1 MGRAHR
7 VGVVARAQRARQHS
21 PIACA
26 PQTPGTLAQ
35 SANRVEAVRA
45 LLVPL
50 LVHRVC
56 ALQTSIT
63 MAAHVPRVS
72 VRQAYQARLVF
83 LIAHALQDTGGRGE
97 SALHVVEEN
106 SVHFLAKPLKPK
118 RARAGR
124 RAQQGSM
131 ISALVQARRQPLG
144 HASTAPPGV
153 QPPSQALRIA
163 SGRLH
168 RGGYGRRKLG

>member
-1 MGRAHR
+1 MEKTVGRAHR
-7 VGVVARAQRARQHS
+7 VEVVARALLVPQHLQ
-21 PIACA
+21 IACA

-63 MAAHVPRVS
+63 MAAHAPRVS

-124 RAQQGSM
+124 RAQQESM
-131 ISALVQARRQPLG
+131 TSAWVHARWKNRG
-144 HASTAPPGV
+144 TGGASTPGV
-153 QPPSQALRIA
+153 QPPS
-163 SGRLH
+163 
-168 RGGYGRRKLG
+168 